1 MYVAHDNV
9 PLGEAMRG
17 KKSDVLIETKHSSG
31 KLCFVYGRVGYSGP
45 AGEAPDASGALQLG
59 SRGCW
64 VLSLE
69 SCHARCV
76 DPATKRRLATF
87 ECLSL
92 MEGEA
97 IPFSSVEDCRSF
109 LEVVRRGLTWS
120 SRRSGCGT
128 TGGRRNLWC
137 PSMKHLT
144 CRTGTQI
151 HHLRRLAPQFRSAGV
166 GYIRLGDDMSRN
178 GLSFISCDAASFLLD
193 AGHARAPST
202 GRRRLEVAAP
212 VDPSPLARSR
222 KGVFRRCAGG
232 RRFFVRGLKT
242 DHYASRFA
250 TAAASLRF
258 FRSLPDRVRATGRGR
273 VPFDVRAVV

>member
-1 MYVAHDNV
+1 VAHDNV

-92 MEGEA
+92 IEGEA
-97 IPFSSVEDCRSF
+97 IPFSTIEDCRSF
-109 LEVVRRGLTWS
+109 FRGCTSRVDVVLAPQRLRDD
-120 SRRSGCGT
+120 
-128 TGGRRNLWC
+128 GRPPKSLVSVNEAPYLPYWDTDT
-137 PSMKHLT
+137 PP
-144 CRTGTQI
+144 
-151 HHLRRLAPQFRSAGV
+151 RRLAPQFRSAGV

-193 AGHARAPST
+193 AGHAAPSASST

-222 KGVFRRCAGG
+222 KGV
-232 RRFFVRGLKT
+232 
-242 DHYASRFA
+242 
-250 TAAASLRF
+250 
-258 FRSLPDRVRATGRGR
+258 P
-273 VPFDVRAVV
+273 AVHQW